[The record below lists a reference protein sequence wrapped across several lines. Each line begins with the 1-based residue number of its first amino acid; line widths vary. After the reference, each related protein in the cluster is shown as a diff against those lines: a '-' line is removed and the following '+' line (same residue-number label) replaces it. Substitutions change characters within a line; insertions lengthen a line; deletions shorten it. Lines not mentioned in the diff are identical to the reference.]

1 MVTSCSPLRVYSV
14 IKSYVKL
21 KPISSLQG
29 RSFSCYSS
37 FKSEMTG
44 GKDKLAAMERNKKQ
58 KSNMFV
64 WRPVSTIA
72 HSNEESLIRDVNL
85 QQRDGDRNE
94 ELPCSASSTMSNSQQ
109 SVTGPG
115 VVIEAAHST
124 ITSSLDE
131 NVEAGA
137 LEVLSAG
144 KHSVSIEVGASLIR
158 FIRGKGGKTKE
169 KIEEEM
175 GVKIIFPASKD
186 DELVVIEGPSVDCV
200 TSASDKVQGILDE
213 AIRSHNLDYS
223 HFVSLPLAIHPE
235 LVDKLV
241 KFQNSVMGNDEFLNE
256 NLENDSTEGSSDNE
270 VKDQETNKRQDVAV
284 GLKVG
289 EGNNVRIDLT
299 SIPLVSYKPKPSQQR
314 ASTSASSG
322 IDKSIFIKPQTFHL
336 TVLMLKLWN
345 KERVN
350 AASETL
356 KNLSSKVL
364 EAMDNR
370 PVSIKLKGLECMR
383 GSLAKARVLYATIEE
398 CDTEGRLVRACEVIR
413 KEFAKAGLVLE
424 KDAKEQLKLHATV
437 MNARLRKGKGKMK
450 TFDARGTVEQFGD
463 EDWGEYLIS
472 EAHLSQRFAY
482 DSNGYYHCCASI
494 PFPETESKQAVV
506 SD

>member
-356 KNLSSKVL
+356 K
-364 EAMDNR
+364 
-370 PVSIKLKGLECMR
+370 ECMR

-398 CDTEGRLVRACEVIR
+398 CDTEGRLFFLEVIR